1 MVQVRYLV
9 ICKREALYRF
19 LTAVKFEE
27 KSQWLQ
33 NWALNS
39 AYSLIWPFAFDRYL
53 SGVSWWR
60 HLAAWLSPALKLAFP
75 GQSEPGIP
83 QSWRSKGGLFSVYKQ
98 ELLKRTPRKHG
109 DYAALMEALQ
119 AMKAVCSNINE
130 AKRQM
135 EKLEALEE
143 WQSHIE
149 GWEVRVLCSSSQL
162 RVICGVVCGAS
173 CQWREPHVVNLRQP
187 WTIVRP
193 ESAFLITFTHV

>member
-1 MVQVRYLV
+1 M
-9 ICKREALYRF
+9 
-19 LTAVKFEE
+19 
-27 KSQWLQ
+27 
-33 NWALNS
+33 
-39 AYSLIWPFAFDRYL
+39 
-53 SGVSWWR
+53 
-60 HLAAWLSPALKLAFP
+60 
-75 GQSEPGIP
+75 
-83 QSWRSKGGLFSVYKQ
+83 YKQ

-162 RVICGVVCGAS
+162 RVVVESYAGLLVNGGS
-173 CQWREPHVVNLRQP
+173 HTWLTSGSHEP
-187 WTIVRP
+187 
-193 ESAFLITFTHV
+193 